1 MSILILEC
9 MPKGDKVREGEIL
22 KEFLTLPGEDDG
34 IDVKLKEFANKHD
47 FLKFLSKGSNL
58 DFYDFVHLS
67 GHGSI
72 DGADA
77 AFFDLP
83 KGSVQPFE
91 FPEDIFEDLNV
102 ALSACELGK
111 VAFVDPFIEQTSPAS
126 VLGPVKEVPF
136 RDACLFWLNYYSLVF
151 HQNHRPKTAYNKTV
165 DYLQGKIN
173 GGFRFHETE

>member
-22 KEFLTLPGEDDG
+22 KKFLTLPGEDDG

-47 FLKFLSKGSNL
+47 FLKFLNKRSNL
-58 DFYDFVHLS
+58 DYYDFVHLS

-72 DGADA
+72 EGADA

-91 FPEDIFEDLNV
+91 FPEDVFEDLNV
-102 ALSACELGK
+102 ALSAWSWGRLPLWILLLNKQVRLPFLVLLKRFPSGMLVSSGSTIILSYFIK
-111 VAFVDPFIEQTSPAS
+111 IIDP
-126 VLGPVKEVPF
+126 
-136 RDACLFWLNYYSLVF
+136 
-151 HQNHRPKTAYNKTV
+151 RPHIKK
-165 DYLQGKIN
+165 Q
-173 GGFRFHETE
+173 